1 METVV
6 RLEGAVESALESL
19 IAQGFF
25 KTRAEAIRAG
35 ILSLAKE
42 YGAMPQGKGNRGA
55 TGGSHSS
62 IALHEFAKSQVK
74 QAKKR

>member
-1 METVV
+1 MDAVV
-6 RLEGAVESALESL
+6 RLEGAVESALENL

-42 YGAMPQGKGNRGA
+42 YGAMPAGGQPKRLA
-55 TGGSHSS
+55 GGSHS
-62 IALHEFAKSQVK
+62 HVPVPDFAKP
-74 QAKKR
+74 AKKK